1 MRPVRLPPP
10 PEATTAS
17 GSALLLALSLSHWL
31 SLTPAGTPFA
41 APCSRRPPRPRS
53 VRRPVRPPFFL
64 ISAAR
69 LCVLCGTPSSP
80 EPARPTAET
89 VRHGD
94 GERCRPWRSC
104 RGPLARLLSVARPA
118 SGERSAAACSLSCS
132 LSSLSARLDAQHASC
147 RAARARPRE
156 PRCRPRPDVDHPDS
170 SSASLATT
178 ITGGGTVV
186 STSAAASSTASST
199 SVDIPRPT
207 ANLTTGANQDLR
219 LWPPVSGLTMCERVT
234 FACVLFP
241 LSPYPRARADQ
252 TRATSAGSPAPRSP
266 RRCAHSSPPPPA
278 HALTDTSSCARSAAS
293 TSATHRPTSSRS
305 RSAAPT
311 RRSRPASSAGSS
323 TFLPA
328 SRSSSS
334 SVRPL
339 FCTLEH
345 FETVFDT

>member
-69 LCVLCGTPSSP
+69 LGVLCGTPSSP

-156 PRCRPRPDVDHPDS
+156 PRCRPRPDVDHLGQLVR
-170 SSASLATT
+170 LARHHHHRRRHRR
-178 ITGGGTVV
+178 
-186 STSAAASSTASST
+186 
-199 SVDIPRPT
+199 VD
-207 ANLTTGANQDLR
+207 LG
-219 LWPPVSGLTMCERVT
+219 SGLEHCVEHERRHPEADSQPHDRREPGLAPV
-234 FACVLFP
+234 AAGQ
-241 LSPYPRARADQ
+241 RAYHVRE
-252 TRATSAGSPAPRSP
+252 GHL
-266 RRCAHSSPPPPA
+266 C
-278 HALTDTSSCARSAAS
+278 
-293 TSATHRPTSSRS
+293 
-305 RSAAPT
+305 
-311 RRSRPASSAGSS
+311 
-323 TFLPA
+323 
-328 SRSSSS
+328 
-334 SVRPL
+334 VRPL
-339 FCTLEH
+339 SSLTISQSES
-345 FETVFDT
+345 